1 MRLVTLLLS
10 LLISLPS
17 LASWHLDNAQSRLS
31 FISIKKADV
40 AEVHRFTQ
48 LSGELKHNAKVSLI
62 VDLTSVDTHVEI
74 RDQRM
79 QKFLFE
85 TNLFPQARFDANI
98 NTKSLQNVG
107 LGESA
112 IMEISGE
119 ISLHGVKQ
127 EISTEVLI
135 ARINEQKFIVSS
147 MQPIII
153 QAANFK
159 LGAGVEKLQEL
170 AHLPS
175 ISKAVPV
182 SFALTFVK

>member
-1 MRLVTLLLS
+1 MRLATLLLS
-10 LLISLPS
+10 ILISLPS
-17 LASWHLDNAQSRLS
+17 FANWHIDNKHSRLS
-31 FISIKKADV
+31 FISIKNTNV
-40 AEVHRFTQ
+40 AEVHHFTR
-48 LSGELKHNAKVSLI
+48 LSGELEHNAKVSLV
-62 VDLTSVDTHVEI
+62 VDLTSVETHVKK

-119 ISLHGVKQ
+119 INLHGVKQ
-127 EISTEVLI
+127 TVTTDVLI
-135 ARINEQKFIVSS
+135 ARINEQTFIVSS

-153 QAANFK
+153 QAAKFK
-159 LGAGVEKLQEL
+159 LAAGVEKLQEL
-170 AHLPS
+170 AHLPN
-175 ISKAVPV
+175 ISKAIPV
-182 SFALTFVK
+182 SFVLTFIK